1 MKGFSKKRKKVVPKE
16 EKKTAEAHPKVR
28 HRVSKK
34 AQTLLKPAGNVITSA
49 GKTTGDAG
57 KVVAYWAG
65 QQISGGYSLLA
76 KGIGSSKA
84 MAASTGKSVLG
95 YVSSAYESSAKAG
108 KKGVNQA
115 AILVNA
121 ILASDFSRE
130 IEHWLDD
137 AITKGAPSIYDKAV
151 DYVYNTTHIGGGK
164 LHRLFDGSHTLSGMW
179 DKVHGITDKDGPVE
193 EIIGYF
199 NTLWKDLATPVGIPL
214 STWSKES
221 YHEVAGYL
229 KETFDIPKD
238 WFSDLLHVNEVE
250 LIGTTIGT
258 IAVALNW
265 NKKQV
270 EQFAGI
276 AGSLGIASMA
286 SANPALAVVGL
297 VTLAKAFVDARQ
309 EGGYRKVVVGF
320 SKRGVGTGA
329 ILATAVAIPGPGWVG
344 IVAGMCVGSVVR
356 KTMNTVEVSQ
366 IASFMETSLRKAVA
380 QIETPFQGKAAMV
393 PA

>member
-1 MKGFSKKRKKVVPKE
+1 MKGFSKKRKKVVPKVE
-16 EKKTAEAHPKVR
+16 EKTAEVHPKVR
-28 HRVSKK
+28 HRVSNK
-34 AQTLLKPAGNVITSA
+34 AQALLKPAGNVITSA

-164 LHRLFDGSHTLSGMW
+164 LHRLFDGSHTLWEMW
-179 DKVHGITDKDGPVE
+179 DKVRDASPNDTRLE
-193 EIIGYF
+193 EIVGF
-199 NTLWKDLATPVGIPL
+199 LKALGKDVSTPVGIPL
-214 STWSKES
+214 STWSKGS
-221 YHEVAGYL
+221 YDQVAGYL

-276 AGSLGIASMA
+276 AGSLGISSIA

-309 EGGYRKVVVGF
+309 EGDYRKVVVGF

-380 QIETPFQGKAAMV
+380 QIGTPFQGKAAMV

>member
-1 MKGFSKKRKKVVPKE
+1 MKKFLKQRGKPVAKGEKNTAGPRRK
-16 EKKTAEAHPKVR
+16 ADQ
-28 HRVSKK
+28 RVSMKSRG
-34 AQTLLKPAGNVITSA
+34 LMKPVGEVIAAAGKRTRSVGRNVISW
-49 GKTTGDAG
+49 GDD
-57 KVVAYWAG
+57 
-65 QQISGGYSLLA
+65 QISGGCVILSKA
-76 KGIGSSKA
+76 ISSSKA
-84 MAASTGKSVLG
+84 ISTRTGKSIVG
-95 YVSSAYESSAKAG
+95 YVSSAYESSVKTG
-108 KKGVNQA
+108 KKRVNQA

-137 AITKGAPSIYDKAV
+137 AITKGAPSIYDRAV

-164 LHRLFDGSHTLSGMW
+164 LHRLFDGSHTLWEMW
-179 DKVHGITDKDGPVE
+179 DKVHGISDKDGPLE

-214 STWSKES
+214 STWSPEK
-221 YHEVAGYL
+221 YQQVAGFL

-276 AGSLGIASMA
+276 AGGLGIASIA

-309 EGGYRKVVVGF
+309 EGEYRKVVVGF

-329 ILATAVAIPGPGWVG
+329 ILATALAIPGPGWVG

-356 KTMNTVEVSQ
+356 KTMSTVEVSQ

>member
-1 MKGFSKKRKKVVPKE
+1 MKVLSKKRKKVVPKAE
-16 EKKTAEAHPKVR
+16 EKTAEAHPKVR

-34 AQTLLKPAGNVITSA
+34 AQALLKPAGNVITSA

-76 KGIGSSKA
+76 KGIGSSTA

-115 AILVNA
+115 AILINA

-130 IEHWLDD
+130 IEHWLAD
-137 AITKGAPSIYDKAV
+137 AVNKGAPSIYDQAV
-151 DYVYNTTHIGGGK
+151 DAVYNATHIGGGK

-214 STWSKES
+214 FSWSKES
-221 YHEVAGYL
+221 YDQVAGYL

-276 AGSLGIASMA
+276 AGSLGISSIA

-309 EGGYRKVVVGF
+309 DGDYRKVVVGF

-344 IVAGMCVGSVVR
+344 IVAGLCVGSVVR

-380 QIETPFQGKAAMV
+380 QIETPFQEKAAMV